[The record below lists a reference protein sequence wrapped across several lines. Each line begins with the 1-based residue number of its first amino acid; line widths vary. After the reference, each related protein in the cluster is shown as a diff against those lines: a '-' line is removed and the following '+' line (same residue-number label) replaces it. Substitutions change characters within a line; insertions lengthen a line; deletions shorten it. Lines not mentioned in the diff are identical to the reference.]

1 MKMTLELE
9 ILMDINQSHNTQV
22 VLPNQLYQAIEHR
35 AKVHGCSIS
44 SEIVTL
50 LAQSLDPKIEPD
62 LADEFLAWE
71 TASDEDWLK
80 MEVLLPHQ
88 EV

>member
-1 MKMTLELE
+1 MKTTLEFE
-9 ILMDINQSHNTQV
+9 ILMDTNQNRSTQV

-44 SEIVTL
+44 SEIVML
-50 LAQSLDPKIEPD
+50 LAQSLDPKIEPA
-62 LADEFLAWE
+62 LADEFVAWE

-80 MEVLLPHQ
+80 MEALLTHQ
-88 EV
+88 EL